1 MWLGYSNQF
10 KLIQNGKP
18 NNITEHVKGTNL
30 FHHKF
35 KAFAIEALKFSQ
47 TYLSWLGGS
56 FMKNYDYWK
65 SFISSGKIDDYLH
78 YIACTQ
84 EEGMDEL
91 IQVVD
96 NTVANMDLSMRNLCR
111 DKEGGFIAGIN
122 YRDGNGS
129 ISHAGW

>member
-1 MWLGYSNQF
+1 
-10 KLIQNGKP
+10 
-18 NNITEHVKGTNL
+18 
-30 FHHKF
+30 
-35 KAFAIEALKFSQ
+35 
-47 TYLSWLGGS
+47 
-56 FMKNYDYWK
+56 MKNYDYWK
-65 SFISSGKIDDYLH
+65 SFINSGKIDDYLH

-96 NTVANMDLSMRNLCR
+96 NTITNMDLSMRNPCR